1 MRLEGKTAL
10 VTGGSGGIGSATCRR
25 LAAEGARVAVT
36 DVSREAASEV
46 AGDID
51 GLALELD
58 VRSADSVAAAV
69 EAIEADLGP
78 VDVLVNNAGIEGE
91 GGFFV
96 NTTPEQW
103 DPVLEIDLR
112 GVMLVTHALV
122 GGMQERGYGRIV
134 NVASEAGRLGSQVAS
149 AYSAAKAGVIGFTKT
164 VARESSRYGV
174 TCNAVAPG
182 PIRTPMFERL
192 GEGDTLS
199 ARFAKGMVAATAMGR
214 PGEPDEVA
222 AAIVFLASDDASFVT
237 GETLGVSGGLGMM

>member
-1 MRLEGKTAL
+1 MRFEGKTAL
-10 VTGGSGGIGSATCRR
+10 VTGGSGGIGAATCRR
-25 LAAEGARVAVT
+25 LAAEGARVVVT
-36 DVSREAASEV
+36 DVSREAAEEV
-46 AGDID
+46 AGEID

-58 VRSADSVAAAV
+58 VRSEESVTAAV
-69 EAIEADLGP
+69 EAVGT

-91 GGFFV
+91 GGFFA
-96 NTTPEQW
+96 NTRPEQW

-112 GVMLVTHALV
+112 GVMLVTHAVV

-134 NVASEAGRLGSQVAS
+134 NVASEAGRVGSQVAG

-164 VARESSRYGV
+164 IARESSRYGV

-222 AAIVFLASDDASFVT
+222 AAIAFLASDDASFVT

>member
-1 MRLEGKTAL
+1 MRFEGKTAL
-10 VTGGSGGIGSATCRR
+10 VTGGSGGIGAATCRR

-36 DVSREAASEV
+36 DVSREAAEEV
-46 AGDID
+46 AGEID
-51 GLALELD
+51 GLAFELD
-58 VRSADSVAAAV
+58 VRSEESVTAAV
-69 EAIEADLGP
+69 EAVGT

-91 GGFFV
+91 GGFFA

-112 GVMLVTHALV
+112 GVMLVTHAVV

-134 NVASEAGRLGSQVAS
+134 NVASEAGRVGSQVAG

-164 VARESSRYGV
+164 IARESSRYGV

-222 AAIVFLASDDASFVT
+222 AAIAFLASDDASFVT
-237 GETLGVSGGLGMM
+237 GETIGVSGGLGMM

>member
-36 DVSREAASEV
+36 DVTREAAAGV
-46 AGDID
+46 AGEID
-51 GLALELD
+51 GLPLELD
-58 VRSADSVAAAV
+58 VRSAESVGAAV
-69 EAIEADLGP
+69 EAAEAELGP

-91 GGFFV
+91 GGFFA

-112 GVMLVTHALV
+112 GVMLVTHGLIS
-122 GGMQERGYGRIV
+122 GMQERGYGRIV
-134 NVASEAGRLGSQVAS
+134 NVASEAGRVGSQVAG

-164 VARESSRYGV
+164 IARESSRYGV

-182 PIRTPMFERL
+182 PIRTSMFERL
-192 GEGDTLS
+192 GEGDALS

-222 AAIVFLASDDASFVT
+222 AAIVFLASDDASFIT
-237 GETLGVSGGLGMM
+237 GETLGVSGGLGMI

>member
-1 MRLEGKTAL
+1 
-10 VTGGSGGIGSATCRR
+10 
-25 LAAEGARVAVT
+25 
-36 DVSREAASEV
+36 
-46 AGDID
+46 
-51 GLALELD
+51 
-58 VRSADSVAAAV
+58 
-69 EAIEADLGP
+69 
-78 VDVLVNNAGIEGE
+78 
-91 GGFFV
+91 
-96 NTTPEQW
+96 
-103 DPVLEIDLR
+103 
-112 GVMLVTHALV
+112 
-122 GGMQERGYGRIV
+122 MQERGYGRIV
-134 NVASEAGRLGSQVAS
+134 NVASEAGRVGSQVAG

-164 VARESSRYGV
+164 IARESSRYGV

>member
-1 MRLEGKTAL
+1 VRLEGKTAL

-36 DVSREAASEV
+36 DVSLEAAAGV
-46 AGDID
+46 AGEID
-51 GLALELD
+51 GLPLELD
-58 VRSADSVAAAV
+58 VRSADSVGAAV
-69 EAIEADLGP
+69 AATETELGP

-91 GGFFV
+91 GGFFA
-96 NTTPEQW
+96 NTRPEQW

-112 GVMLVTHALV
+112 GVMLVTHALIA
-122 GGMQERGYGRIV
+122 GMQERGYGRIV
-134 NVASEAGRLGSQVAS
+134 NVSSEAGRLGSQVSS

-192 GEGDTLS
+192 GDGDDLS
-199 ARFAKGMVAATAMGR
+199 ARFARGMVAATAMGR

-222 AAIVFLASDDASFVT
+222 AAIVFLASDDASFIT